1 MSWDSVGAVLKC
13 EKYANYYLKRKG
25 ETMRIQKQFHSLI
38 FAGFLTLGFASVT
51 MAGQTV
57 TVNAAALANDG
68 AFVIRY
74 EPDMR
79 IFVAGGGIVK
89 NEIGDTD
96 VNGFELL
103 LGSRK
108 YINRQMKYTPS
119 QQLSGFFVE
128 GDITAFIAHMEQY
141 GVAKDQTITRFTG
154 IFGYKWLAPNLT
166 GLTVEFGAGPRVNLA
181 NSFGDYEAEKTEA
194 ILALNVGYS
203 W

>member
-1 MSWDSVGAVLKC
+1 
-13 EKYANYYLKRKG
+13 
-25 ETMRIQKQFHSLI
+25 MRIQKQFHSLI

-57 TVNAAALANDG
+57 TVNAAALAHDG

-79 IFVAGGGIVK
+79 SFVAGGGVVN
-89 NEIGDTD
+89 NEIGNTD

-108 YINRQMKYTPS
+108 YINRQMKYTPP
-119 QQLSGFFVE
+119 QRLSGFFVE
-128 GDITAFIAHMEQY
+128 GDITAFIVHMEQY
-141 GVAKDQTITRFTG
+141 GVVKDQTITRFTG
-154 IFGYKWLAPNLT
+154 IFGYKWFAPKLT